1 LVNKLVVEN
10 LKHRPIRTFLTVTAI
25 ALQVTMVLTLVGLSE
40 GTIEDSANRTRGV
53 GADILIRPP
62 GSSAIGLSSAP
73 IPEKVLQVV
82 QQQPHVALV
91 TGTVEHG
98 TGGLFDRVTGVDFDS
113 LTKMSGGLKFIEGH
127 LPRAPDEIVVD
138 DYYARQHKLH
148 AGDTYK
154 LMNSD
159 WKIAGIFEA
168 GKGGRVF
175 MPIRILQ
182 DKTASPGKISIIYV
196 KADDPKNIPLV
207 LSELKALLP
216 DNPIYT
222 LEEFLSQISVSNIG
236 LLQSFTNVVIGVSIV
251 FGFLVVFLSMY
262 TAVLERTREIGI
274 LKALG
279 ASPGFIVGILM
290 RETAF
295 LSLIGAIF
303 GILLTYVA
311 RAVIMSFPASLTQK
325 IVPDWWPI
333 ATALALVGAM
343 LGTLYPGLKAA
354 RQDAIEALTY
364 E

>member
-1 LVNKLVVEN
+1 
-10 LKHRPIRTFLTVTAI
+10 
-25 ALQVTMVLTLVGLSE
+25 
-40 GTIEDSANRTRGV
+40 
-53 GADILIRPP
+53 
-62 GSSAIGLSSAP
+62 
-73 IPEKVLQVV
+73 
-82 QQQPHVALV
+82 
-91 TGTVEHG
+91 
-98 TGGLFDRVTGVDFDS
+98 
-113 LTKMSGGLKFIEGH
+113 
-127 LPRAPDEIVVD
+127 
-138 DYYARQHKLH
+138 
-148 AGDTYK
+148 
-154 LMNSD
+154 
-159 WKIAGIFEA
+159 
-168 GKGGRVF
+168 

-182 DKTASPGKISIIYV
+182 DKTANSGKISIIYV

-216 DNPIYT
+216 DNPIFT
-222 LEEFLSQISVSNIG
+222 LEEFLSQISVNSIG
-236 LLQSFTNVVIGVSIV
+236 LLKSFTNVVIGISIV

-262 TAVLERTREIGI
+262 TAVLERTREVGI

-290 RETAF
+290 RETIF